1 MAFVLLCFQL
11 HMFKKA
17 IQKYLNN
24 FTGFS
29 REIWILAI
37 ITFINRAGTMVLPFL
52 SKYLKEDLGFSY
64 SQVGWIMVSF
74 GFGSMLGSWLGGK
87 LSDKIGFY
95 KVMVFSLFTSGLMFF
110 GLQKITSFEGLMV
123 AIFLIMVVA
132 DMFRP
137 AMFVSLAAYA
147 KPENRTR
154 ALTLVRLAINLG
166 FAAGPALGGLIIM
179 NIGYEGLFWIDG
191 ASCIIAILIFWYLVK
206 EKQKSSYLNKDQPGE
221 ILTASV
227 FRDGPFWIF
236 LTACLI
242 TGILFFQ
249 LFTTLPLYHK
259 EQFDLTEFQENI
271 LNGINPA
278 DISIRYFETELS
290 GELTNEIL
298 TPTNYINTAYPQNI
312 YVQVTRN
319 QSPNCNAFTSF
330 ALQVN
335 LNPMPVLA
343 QDLPICMDS
352 QTNQAT
358 TTVTLN
364 AGLPMATH
372 DFIWEWN
379 GVVLTNEIRN
389 ILVAQ
394 APGTYQVTA
403 INKGTLC
410 EGIANTTIIPYFKPQ
425 ASVSYLTSPFTGKG
439 SVEIV
444 SENSVSY
451 TYSLDEAPE
460 QTSPLFENL
469 EAGTHQIVVT
479 DINGCGTQILTV
491 VITDYMR
498 YFTPNGDGYNEEWKV
513 LGLEEHQE
521 AEVYIFDRHGKL
533 IKGMRAN
540 EQWNGTL
547 NGYALPSNDYWFTVQ
562 YTDNGKS
569 IVYKSHFTLKR

>member
-1 MAFVLLCFQL
+1 MAFVLLCFLL

-259 EQFDLTEFQENI
+259 EQFDLTEFQSGLLLT
-271 LNGINPA
+271 LNGIVIFLLEMP
-278 DISIRYFETELS
+278 IV
-290 GELTNEIL
+290 
-298 TPTNYINTAYPQNI
+298 NYIEKNKLNKVKIITIGTFAMAMSILLLLFNI
-312 YVQVTRN
+312 WAGILIIMILFMTIGEMF
-319 QSPNCNAFTSF
+319 AFPFSNSF
-330 ALQVN
+330 ALSRA
-335 LNPMPVLA
+335 PKGHEGRYMAIFTMSYSLA
-343 QDLPICMDS
+343 HILSAKTGMTIID
-352 QTNQAT
+352 NYGYQANWLFMG
-358 TTVTLN
+358 TLGIIG
-364 AGLPMATH
+364 ALLCYWVM
-372 DFIWEWN
+372 
-379 GVVLTNEIRN
+379 
-389 ILVAQ
+389 ILVKKEKQ
-394 APGTYQVTA
+394 T
-403 INKGTLC
+403 K
-410 EGIANTTIIPYFKPQ
+410 K
-425 ASVSYLTSPFTGKG
+425 
-439 SVEIV
+439 IV
-444 SENSVSY
+444 
-451 TYSLDEAPE
+451 
-460 QTSPLFENL
+460 
-469 EAGTHQIVVT
+469 
-479 DINGCGTQILTV
+479 
-491 VITDYMR
+491 
-498 YFTPNGDGYNEEWKV
+498 
-513 LGLEEHQE
+513 
-521 AEVYIFDRHGKL
+521 
-533 IKGMRAN
+533 
-540 EQWNGTL
+540 
-547 NGYALPSNDYWFTVQ
+547 
-562 YTDNGKS
+562 
-569 IVYKSHFTLKR
+569 